1 MRRCDGFSLLE
12 MLVVLLIV
20 GLFSALG
27 VASLDAG
34 QAPMQQAL
42 AQLANE
48 ARTQAAVARHSG
60 QLLGLRWNG
69 RQPEFVRWQSDRG
82 RPSWQVEPWR
92 TAPWPVGLQ
101 PDWTVSAEPQ
111 VTFTP
116 SGLARPVSLTWRWA
130 DGQQRWQWRADDTLH
145 IATGP

>member
-1 MRRCDGFSLLE
+1 MPRCHGFSLLE

-27 VASLDAG
+27 VAWLDAG
-34 QAPMQQAL
+34 QAPTRQAL

-48 ARTQAAVARHSG
+48 ARTQAALARHSG

-69 RQPEFVRWQSDRG
+69 RQPEFVRWQLERG
-82 RPSWQVEPWR
+82 WPSWQVEPSR
-92 TAPWPVGLQ
+92 AAPWPAGLK
-101 PDWTVSAEPQ
+101 PDWPVSTEPQ
-111 VTFTP
+111 VMFTP

-130 DGQQRWQWRADDTLH
+130 EGRQRWQWRADNTLQ
-145 IATGP
+145 IATSP